1 MCDCKGRAICEQV
14 TWAWAGRQEGDDSI
28 DCRGGARAGARA
40 VAPGVSRSD
49 VNPTVRA
56 LVSWISWGLLPF

>member
-1 MCDCKGRAICEQV
+1 MSRSHGHGRG
-14 TWAWAGRQEGDDSI
+14 GRRQQEGDDSI

-40 VAPGVSRSD
+40 GAPGVSRSD